1 MPPLVHLHTAAD
13 KGRAPAD
20 AVSTGSAADF
30 VPADGALSE
39 LRKAAAGCRGCRLWT
54 IGTQTVF
61 GEGPAAARVLV
72 VGEQP
77 GDSEDREGRPF
88 VGPAGRMLDGAL
100 EAAGI
105 DRGEVYVTNAVKH
118 FNWEKREGTKR
129 RIHKKP
135 GDREVRACFPWLDRE
150 IELLRPDVII
160 CLGATAAQAL
170 LGKDFRVTQQRGRAI
185 RTDRVPAVF
194 ATVHPSS
201 VLRAPPEARE
211 GAERDFYADLR
222 KVGEYLAK
230 ERRPADRAADRSA
243 EDREVTRAV
252 TRAADRAPTQR
263 RRPPATPAR
272 TRSARRPRGEA

>member
-1 MPPLVHLHTAAD
+1 MVRGAHLQTAAD

-20 AVSTGSAADF
+20 DISTGSAADF
-30 VPADGALSE
+30 LPPRPTLPK

-61 GEGPAAARVLV
+61 GEGPPTARVLV

-88 VGPAGRMLDGAL
+88 VGPAGRLLDGAL

-105 DRGEVYVTNAVKH
+105 DRDEVYVTNAVKH

-135 GDREVRACFPWLDRE
+135 GDREVRACFPWLDSE
-150 IELLRPDVII
+150 IQLLDPEVIV

-170 LGKDFRVTQQRGRAI
+170 LGKDFKVTQQRGRPVA
-185 RTDRVPAVF
+185 TDRGATVF
-194 ATVHPSS
+194 ATVHPSA
-201 VLRAPPEARE
+201 VLRTPSDARE
-211 GAERDFYADLR
+211 AAEREFYADLR
-222 KVGEYLAK
+222 KVGQYLARDGK
-230 ERRPADRAADRSA
+230 RTSPRVAERSG
-243 EDREVTRAV
+243 
-252 TRAADRAPTQR
+252 
-263 RRPPATPAR
+263 AT
-272 TRSARRPRGEA
+272 